1 MGLFGDPR
9 ILWFEERLASFA
21 GLKVLELGPLE
32 GGHTYMMTQRGAE
45 VVAIEANVRAWLR
58 CLIVKQAVPIS
69 GATFLLG
76 DFNKYFKTN
85 RRRFDFILAS
95 GVLYHMVDPI
105 GLLERLAAASDA
117 LGLWTHYFDLNIL
130 ALREDLRSRFGF
142 EPRIAKTS
150 RGRTVHFY
158 DYSYLKAQE
167 SKGFCGGSGAGSIWM
182 LREDILGVLEDE
194 GFTCE
199 TGPEYRDHPNGPS
212 FCVFARRPHAANA

>member
-1 MGLFGDPR
+1 
-9 ILWFEERLASFA
+9 
-21 GLKVLELGPLE
+21 
-32 GGHTYMMTQRGAE
+32 MMTQRGAE
-45 VVAIEANVRAWLR
+45 VIAIEGNLRAWLR
-58 CLIVKQAVPIS
+58 CLVVKQAVPIS

-76 DFNKYFKTN
+76 DFTKYLETN
-85 RRRFDFILAS
+85 RTRFDFILAS

-117 LGLWTHYFDLNIL
+117 LGLWTHYFDPNIL
-130 ALREDLRSRFGF
+130 ELREDLRSKFDF
-142 EPRIAKTS
+142 KPRIAETS
-150 RGRTVHFY
+150 HGRTVHFY

-199 TGPEYRDHPNGPS
+199 TGPEYLDHPNGPS